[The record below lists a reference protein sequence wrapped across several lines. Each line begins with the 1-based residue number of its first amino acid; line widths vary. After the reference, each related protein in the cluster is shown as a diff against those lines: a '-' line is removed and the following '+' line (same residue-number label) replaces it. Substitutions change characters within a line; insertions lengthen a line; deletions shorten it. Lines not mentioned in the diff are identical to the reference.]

1 MTTPKIFLG
10 LSVGLVAIAAAWQP
24 TTLAAYTADPTFAE
38 DVAPI
43 VYKNCVSCHR
53 TGGLAPFSLVYY
65 DSATPYLAEMKE
77 AVSKGSM
84 PPWHADG
91 PRGVF
96 KNDRRLPDADR
107 QVILQ
112 WLATGAK
119 PGDKTKLPPKPDFPT
134 GWNIGTP
141 DAIYRMGEEYTVPA
155 KGTVEYMHF
164 EVPTNLTEEKWI
176 QAIEIMPG
184 AREAVHHVIVY
195 ARVPQQPGAAAPTP
209 PPAAAPGAP
218 APTPPT
224 PLFIRNRDHGIPPGP
239 PRRDSLHRAPRP
251 LGNIIGTTAP
261 GTNVMEFPEGYA
273 VRLRPGTVLTF
284 QMHYTPHG
292 VAHKDRTAIGFRF
305 AKQMPNEEIFLG
317 QFTNGS
323 FTIPAGAKDVAIPA
337 ELSIGQPVKI
347 WGLLPHTHLRGTRW
361 QYTLEK
367 PDGTKEI
374 ILDVP
379 RYDFNWQTYYMFAT
393 PLELAPGSKMT
404 SMAWYDNSAS
414 NKSNPD
420 PKVDVK
426 WGDQTWEEMQYT
438 GMVYSRPGLR
448 VRPTG
453 GQ

>member
-1 MTTPKIFLG
+1 MTPTKRLALP
-10 LSVGLVAIAAAWQP
+10 LVALCVALVGVVAARN
-24 TTLAAYTADPTFAE
+24 ADPTFAE

-65 DSATPYLAEMKE
+65 DSATPYLAEMKD
-77 AVSKGSM
+77 AVTNGTM
-84 PPWHADG
+84 PPWHAEG

-96 KNDRRLPDADR
+96 KNDRRLTDAER
-107 QVILQ
+107 QLILQ

-119 PGDKTKLPPKPDFPT
+119 PGDKTKLPPKPEFPT
-134 GWNIGTP
+134 GWSIGTP
-141 DAIYRMGEEYTVPA
+141 DAIYQMGQPYTVPA

-164 EVPTNLTEEKWI
+164 EVPTNLTEDKWV

-184 AREAVHHVIVY
+184 AREVVHHVIVY
-195 ARVPQQPGAAAPTP
+195 ARVPQPPGTAAPTP
-209 PPAAAPGAP
+209 PPAAAPGTQT
-218 APTPPT
+218 TP
-224 PLFIRNRDHGIPPGP
+224 PLFIRNREHGIPPGP
-239 PRRDSLHRAPRP
+239 PRKDSLHRAPRP
-251 LGNIIGTTAP
+251 IGNIIGATAP
-261 GTNVMEFPEGYA
+261 GSNALEFPAGA
-273 VRLRPGTVLTF
+273 AMRLRPGTVLTF
-284 QMHYTPHG
+284 QMHYTTHG
-292 VAHKDRTAIGFRF
+292 VEHKDRSAIGFRF
-305 AKQMPNEEIFLG
+305 AKDMPNEEIFIG
-317 QFTNGS
+317 SFTNGS

-337 ELSIGQPVKI
+337 ELGFGQPVKI

-361 QYTLEK
+361 QYTLDK

-379 RYDFNWQTYYMFAT
+379 RYDFNWQTFYLFAN
-393 PLELAPGSKMT
+393 PLEIAPGSKLN

-438 GMVYSRPGLR
+438 GIIYSRPGQR

-453 GQ
+453 APDR